1 MLPPLYTEGPD
12 QISHKDIPN
21 IPAEGFYS
29 TQYFTERM
37 LGFLKDRK
45 ADEKGEERPFFA
57 YLPYTAPHC
66 KSPPLQSSIRKTL
79 AETPAWI
86 LCRLSCRALASA

>member
-1 MLPPLYTEGPD
+1 MKMLPPLYTEGPD

-37 LGFLKDRK
+37 LGFLKERK
-45 ADEKGEERPFFA
+45 VDEKGEERPFFA

-66 KSPPLQSSIRKTL
+66 KSP
-79 AETPAWI
+79 
-86 LCRLSCRALASA
+86 RLHSRFDQGEFG